1 MTISRR
7 QLMLFLRLSRP
18 HFLLGGF
25 LLYALGVSIAAYLGK
40 PINVGVYFMGQGIVT
55 SIQLM
60 THYLNEYYDA
70 PADNENA
77 TRTPFSGGSG
87 ALGPEGL
94 PRGTALYAGIAAM
107 TLGATFTGMLLVRHT
122 TNLLPWLILIL
133 AFLGAFGYSAPPLKL
148 IHSGYGELIASFIVA
163 GLLPTF
169 AFSLQTGQ
177 LHRLLIMTTIPIIA
191 LHFAMMIAFE
201 LPDYATDVK
210 YEKRTLMVRVGWQ
223 TAMRM
228 HDAAII
234 FAGLAFLGAYLS
246 GLPWRVTLSTLIAV
260 PLGIAQIWQMSRIRH
275 GQPANWVIFTWSAL
289 LLFALTA
296 YLEWMGYIF
305 S

>member
-1 MTISRR
+1 VTISRR
-7 QLMLFLRLSRP
+7 QIVLFLRLSRP

-25 LLYALGVSIAAYLGK
+25 LLYALGASIAAYLGN
-40 PINVGVYFMGQGIVT
+40 PIDAGIYFLGQGIAT

-60 THYLNEYYDA
+60 THYFNEYYDA
-70 PADNENA
+70 PGDNENA

-87 ALGPEGL
+87 ALGSEGL
-94 PRGTALYAGIAAM
+94 PRATALYAGIAAM
-107 TLGATFTGMLLVRHT
+107 TLGATFTGILLTRNST
-122 TNLLPWLILIL
+122 SLLAWLILIL
-133 AFLGAFGYSAPPLKL
+133 AFLSSFGYSAPPLKL
-148 IHSGYGELIASFIVA
+148 IHSGYGELIASFVVA

-177 LHRLLIMTTIPIIA
+177 LHRLLVMTTIPIIA

-201 LPDYATDVK
+201 LPDYATDMK
-210 YEKRTLMVRVGWQ
+210 FEKRTLMVRVGWQ

-228 HDAAII
+228 HDSAII

-246 GLPWRVTLSTLIAV
+246 GLPWRVTLGTLIAV
-260 PLGIAQIWQMSRIRH
+260 PLGIAQIWQMNRIKR
-275 GQPANWVIFTWSAL
+275 GQPPNWAMFTWSAL